1 MTAIEAVMTND
12 TNAPPLDAARF
23 FELKETL
30 DMDAEG
36 VKSFVFQR
44 FINTVTEVLPLL
56 GAALSAGDAVGVR
69 QKAHQLKGSALN
81 AGASGLSEIFWDLE
95 ELGKRG
101 DLTKAQPALD
111 IADSQF
117 GRFKDYLSSLEFPPK

>member
-1 MTAIEAVMTND
+1 MTND

-30 DMDAEG
+30 EMDAEG

-44 FINTVTEVLPLL
+44 FINTVAEVLPLL
-56 GAALSAGDAVGVR
+56 SAALSAGDAVGVR

-81 AGASGLSEIFWDLE
+81 AGASGLSEIFMELE
-95 ELGKRG
+95 EMGKKG
-101 DLTKAQPALD
+101 ELTKAQLALD
-111 IADSQF
+111 TAESEF
-117 GRFKDYLSSLEFPPK
+117 GRFKDYLSSAEFPPREA